1 MTLASSTDYG
11 KDENAA
17 DKLLAKNKVLET
29 DIQTYQTIVN
39 GVGKESQRLFKT
51 GCQDP
56 QSLRKAQVN
65 KHVSVFIS
73 PLMGVLTLVAP
84 ASVNAPVS
92 VNVDNNG
99 RYRSCYCK
107 QDHVNTKRR

>member
-65 KHVSVFIS
+65 KQVSVFIF
-73 PLMGVLTLVAP
+73 GVVLARTVSISITLHYTSR
-84 ASVNAPVS
+84 AS
-92 VNVDNNG
+92 
-99 RYRSCYCK
+99 
-107 QDHVNTKRR
+107 

>member
-1 MTLASSTDYG
+1 MALHYIGVKVKSKINLEFIFCSVSFQYLSEVAEIEAWINEKMAFASSTDYG
-11 KDENAA
+11 KDENSA

-56 QSLRKAQVN
+56 QSLRKAQV
-65 KHVSVFIS
+65 K
-73 PLMGVLTLVAP
+73 LL
-84 ASVNAPVS
+84 
-92 VNVDNNG
+92 
-99 RYRSCYCK
+99 
-107 QDHVNTKRR
+107 

>member
-1 MTLASSTDYG
+1 MAEIEAWISEKMAFASSTDYG
-11 KDENAA
+11 KDENSA

-56 QSLRKAQVN
+56 QSLRKAQVSM
-65 KHVSVFIS
+65 HLHLLE
-73 PLMGVLTLVAP
+73 PTLVKT
-84 ASVNAPVS
+84 
-92 VNVDNNG
+92 NNLG
-99 RYRSCYCK
+99 FQTGLTQTGLYS
-107 QDHVNTKRR
+107 D

>member
-65 KHVSVFIS
+65 KQVSIFIS
-73 PLMGVLTLVAP
+73 IC
-84 ASVNAPVS
+84 PV
-92 VNVDNNG
+92 
-99 RYRSCYCK
+99 K
-107 QDHVNTKRR
+107 QKFRA